1 MKVTVKQL
9 KALIREAAEEAM
21 KEMAH
26 HEEEGKGMEEVKH
39 EEEEGKGM
47 EEALQEAVAKAFRA
61 GYVRGAKAAST
72 RKASR

>member
-26 HEEEGKGMEEVKH
+26 H
-39 EEEEGKGM
+39 EEEGKGM